1 MAISASAGSAT
12 KPEMSARIRACLK
25 NEKTVC
31 QTGRYRFCKTKPF
44 RPSLP
49 FASSRETHIW
59 NRSENYQTNPTRN
72 LKPETSNGGPA
83 TPLLPNRHPEGLS
96 IACGAMRILFLNGP
110 NLNLLGTRE
119 PEKYGRTTLAEIEA
133 QVRQRAGTSVTIEF
147 RQTNMEGELVNW
159 IQQAKGKFDWI
170 ILNAAAYTHTS
181 IALRDAIAA
190 VQVPT
195 IEIHLSNVH
204 AREEFRHKSL
214 IAPVCRGQISGFGA
228 VSYLLALEAAVT
240 ANCA

>member
-1 MAISASAGSAT
+1 MKLPNEA
-12 KPEMSARIRACLK
+12 MSRRA
-25 NEKTVC
+25 
-31 QTGRYRFCKTKPF
+31 P
-44 RPSLP
+44 P
-49 FASSRETHIW
+49 
-59 NRSENYQTNPTRN
+59 
-72 LKPETSNGGPA
+72 
-83 TPLLPNRHPEGLS
+83 LPNRHLPGRS
-96 IACGAMRILFLNGP
+96 IACLAMRILFLNGP

-133 QVRQRAGTSVTIEF
+133 QVRQRAGASAAIEF

-159 IQQAKGKFDWI
+159 IQEAKGKFDWI

-204 AREEFRHKSL
+204 AREDFRHKSL
-214 IAPVCRGQISGFGA
+214 IAPVCRGQIAGFGA
-228 VSYLLALEAAVT
+228 TSYLLALEAAVT
-240 ANCA
+240 VNSM